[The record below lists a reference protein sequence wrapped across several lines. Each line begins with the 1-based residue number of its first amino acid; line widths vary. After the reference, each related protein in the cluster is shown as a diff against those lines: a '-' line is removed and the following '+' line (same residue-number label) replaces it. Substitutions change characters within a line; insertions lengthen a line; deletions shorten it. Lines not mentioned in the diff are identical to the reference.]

1 MVERHPRLTF
11 LAHLIL
17 IVGVLVTLFPLWI
30 AFVASTHPMENLLSG
45 RFPLLP
51 GNAMVE
57 VYSQVLF
64 QGEARLGRIPATQMM
79 LNSFIMAVGI
89 TVGKIVVSFLA
100 AFAIVYFR
108 FPGRNLFFF
117 LIFIT
122 LMLPVEVRIVPTYDV
137 VSNVLGPFQT
147 LLEVTRLDALI
158 ESLAGIR
165 VELKW
170 RLLNSYAGLILPII
184 ASATATFLFRQ
195 FFQTVPDELVEA
207 AQIDGAGPMTFM
219 SRILLPLSRTHIAAL
234 SVILFLFGWNQYLW
248 PLLVA
253 QQDRLLTIVVGIQ
266 RIVNAAETQPLWNQA
281 MALSILAMLPPVLV
295 IVLMQRLFLK
305 ALIDT
310 EK

>member
-1 MVERHPRLTF
+1 MVERHPRLKF

-17 IVGVLVTLFPLWI
+17 IIGVLVTLFPLWV
-30 AFVASTHPMENLLSG
+30 AFVASTHPMENLLAG

-51 GNAMVE
+51 GPDLVE
-57 VYSQVLF
+57 NYSAVLL
-64 QGEARLGRIPATQMM
+64 QGDARQGRIPATQMM

-89 TVGKIVVSFLA
+89 TVGKIFVSFLA

-137 VSNVLGPFQT
+137 VSNVMGPLQA
-147 LLEVTRLDALI
+147 LLEFTRLDRLI
-158 ESLAGIR
+158 AAIAGIEVNLR
-165 VELKW
+165 W
-170 RLLNSYAGLILPII
+170 RLLNSYTGLILPLI

-219 SRILLPLSRTHIAAL
+219 TRILLPLSRTNMAAL
-234 SVILFLFGWNQYLW
+234 GVILFLFGWNQYLW

-253 QQDRLLTIVVGIQ
+253 QQDRYLTIVVGIS
-266 RIVNAAETQPLWNQA
+266 RIVNAAETQPIWNQA
-281 MALSILAMLPPVLV
+281 MALSVLAMLPPVLV
-295 IVLMQRLFLK
+295 VVLMQRLFLK